1 MSEDITVSYDD
12 FKKLDI
18 RVGLVLEAEDLE
30 KSDHLLRLKVDIG
43 EKHPRQIIAGL
54 KGYYHPKR
62 LVNRKVIVLANL
74 QPRKMM
80 GLESQ
85 GMLLAADVD
94 DAPFLLRLPKEDVDR
109 IPPGT
114 PIL

>member
-1 MSEDITVSYDD
+1 MSDEQPVSYED

-18 RVGLVLEAEDLE
+18 RVGIVLEAEDLE

-43 EKHPRQIIAGL
+43 EKEPRQIIAGL
-54 KGYYHPKR
+54 KGYYNPKK
-62 LVNRKVIVLANL
+62 LVDRKVIVLANL

-94 DAPFLLRLPKEDVDR
+94 DKPFLLKLHIDDGKS

-114 PIL
+114 SIQ

>member
-1 MSEDITVSYDD
+1 MSDEPSVSYDD

-30 KSDHLLRLKVDIG
+30 KSEHLIRLTVDIG
-43 EKHPRQIIAGL
+43 EKEPRQILAGL
-54 KGYYHPKR
+54 KGYYTPKQLR
-62 LVNRKVIVLANL
+62 NRKVIVLANL

-94 DAPFLLRLPKEDVDR
+94 DKPFLLKLPKDDLKN

-114 PIL
+114 PVL

>member
-1 MSEDITVSYDD
+1 MSDESSVSYED

-18 RVGLVLEAEDLE
+18 RVGIVLEAHNLE

-43 EKHPRQIIAGL
+43 EKEPRQIIAGL
-54 KGYYHPKR
+54 KGYYTPQS
-62 LVNRKVIVLANL
+62 LVNRKVIVLVNL

-94 DAPFLLRLPKEDVDR
+94 DKPYLLRIPKEDLED

-114 PIL
+114 PVS

>member
-1 MSEDITVSYDD
+1 MSEEESISYED
-12 FKKLDI
+12 FKKLDM
-18 RVGLVLEAEDLE
+18 RVGLVIEAEDLK
-30 KSDHLLRLKVDIG
+30 KSEHLLKLKVDIG
-43 EKHPRQIIAGL
+43 EKEPRQIIAGL
-54 KGYYHPKR
+54 KGYYDPKR

-94 DAPFLLRLPKEDVDR
+94 DKPFLLRLPKDELDNL
-109 IPPGT
+109 PPGT
-114 PIL
+114 PIS

>member
-1 MSEDITVSYDD
+1 MVDEAAVSYED

-30 KSDHLLRLKVDIG
+30 KSDHLLKLKVDIG
-43 EKHPRQIIAGL
+43 EEHPRQIIAGL
-54 KGYYHPKR
+54 KGYYDPKK
-62 LVNRKVIVLANL
+62 LINRKVIVLTNL

-85 GMLLAADVD
+85 GMLLAADVHD
-94 DAPFLLRLPKEDVDR
+94 KPFLLKLHEQEAQDL
-109 IPPGT
+109 PPGT

>member
-1 MSEDITVSYDD
+1 MSDEPSVSYEE

-18 RVGLVLEAEDLE
+18 RVGLVLDAEDLE
-30 KSDHLLRLKVDIG
+30 KSDHLIKLKVDIG
-43 EKHPRQIIAGL
+43 EKEPRQILAGL
-54 KGYYHPKR
+54 KGYYTPKQ
-62 LVNRKVIVLANL
+62 LKNRKVIVLTNL

-85 GMLLAADVD
+85 GMLLAADVED
-94 DAPFLLRLPKEDVDR
+94 KPFLLKLHEDDKNE

>member
-1 MSEDITVSYDD
+1 MSDESSISYED
-12 FKKLDI
+12 FKKLDL
-18 RVGLVLEAEDLE
+18 RVGLVLEAYDLE
-30 KSDHLLRLKVDIG
+30 KSDHLLRLKIDIG
-43 EKHPRQIIAGL
+43 EKEPRQIIAGL
-54 KGYYHPKR
+54 KGFYNPKT
-62 LVNRKVIVLANL
+62 LVNRKVIVLVNL

-94 DAPFLLRLPKEDVDR
+94 DKPFLLRIPKENIDE

-114 PIL
+114 PVS

>member
-1 MSEDITVSYDD
+1 MSDDQSVSYED

-30 KSDHLLRLKVDIG
+30 KSEHLLKLKVDIG
-43 EKHPRQIIAGL
+43 EEEPRQILAGL
-54 KGYYHPKR
+54 KGYYTPKQ
-62 LVNRKVIVLANL
+62 LQNRKVIVLVNL

-85 GMLLAADVD
+85 GMLLAADVED
-94 DAPFLLRLPKEDVDR
+94 KPFLLKLPKEDVKS

-114 PIL
+114 PIV

>member
-1 MSEDITVSYDD
+1 MSEDSSVSYKD

-18 RVGLVLEAEDLE
+18 RVGLIVEAEDLE

-43 EKHPRQIIAGL
+43 EKKPRLIIAGL
-54 KGYYHPKR
+54 KGYYTPRQLK
-62 LVNRKVIVLANL
+62 NKKVIVLANL

-94 DAPFLLRLPKEDVDR
+94 EKPFLLKFHKDDVDK

-114 PIL
+114 PIS

>member
-1 MSEDITVSYDD
+1 MDDEPSVSYED

-18 RVGLVLEAEDLE
+18 RVGIVLEAEDLE

-43 EKHPRQIIAGL
+43 EKEPRQILAGL
-54 KGYYHPKR
+54 KGYYTPKQ
-62 LVNRKVIVLANL
+62 LVNRKVIVLTNL

-94 DAPFLLRLPKEDVDR
+94 DKPFLLKLHNDDSEN

-114 PIL
+114 PVL

>member
-1 MSEDITVSYDD
+1 MSDESTVSYED

-30 KSDHLLRLKVDIG
+30 KSEHLIRLKVDIG
-43 EKHPRQIIAGL
+43 EKEPRQILAGL
-54 KGYYHPKR
+54 KGYYTPKQ
-62 LVNRKVIVLANL
+62 LQNRKVIVLVNL

-80 GLESQ
+80 GMESQ

-94 DAPFLLRLPKEDVDR
+94 DKPFLLKLPNDDTSEV
-109 IPPGT
+109 PPGT
-114 PIL
+114 PVL

>member
-1 MSEDITVSYDD
+1 MSDEPTVSYED

-18 RVGLVLEAEDLE
+18 RVGLIIEAEDLE
-30 KSDHLLRLKVDIG
+30 KSDHLLKLRVDIG
-43 EKHPRQIIAGL
+43 EKEPRQIIAGL
-54 KGYYHPKR
+54 KGYYNPKK
-62 LVNRKVIVLANL
+62 LVNQKVIVLVNL

-94 DAPFLLRLPKEDVDR
+94 DKPFLLKLPKGDAEAFQ
-109 IPPGT
+109 PGT
-114 PIL
+114 PLT

>member
-1 MSEDITVSYDD
+1 MSDEPSVTYED

-18 RVGLVLEAEDLE
+18 RIGLILEAEDLK
-30 KSDHLLRLKVDIG
+30 KSDHLLKLKVDIG
-43 EKHPRQIIAGL
+43 EKEPRQIIAGL
-54 KGYYHPKR
+54 KGYYNPEK
-62 LVNRKVIVLANL
+62 LVNRKVIVLVNL

-94 DAPFLLRLPKEDVDR
+94 DKPYLLKVLKGDSEE

-114 PIL
+114 PLS

>member
-1 MSEDITVSYDD
+1 MSDEPTVSYED

-30 KSDHLLRLKVDIG
+30 KSEHLLKLKVDIG
-43 EKHPRQIIAGL
+43 EKEPRQIIAGL
-54 KGYYHPKR
+54 KGYYNPKR

-94 DAPFLLRLPKEDVDR
+94 DVPFLLKLHKDEIDN

>member
-1 MSEDITVSYDD
+1 MNDEPSVSYND

-18 RVGLVLEAEDLE
+18 RVGLILEAEDLE
-30 KSDHLLRLKVDIG
+30 KSDHLIKLKVDVG
-43 EKHPRQIIAGL
+43 EKEPRQILAGL
-54 KGYYHPKR
+54 KGYYTPKQ
-62 LVNRKVIVLANL
+62 LQNRKVIVLVNL

-85 GMLLAADVD
+85 GMLLAADVED
-94 DAPFLLRLPKEDVDR
+94 TPFLLKLPKDDVDS

>member
-1 MSEDITVSYDD
+1 MSNEPSVSYED

-18 RVGLVLEAEDLE
+18 RVGVVLEAEDLK

-43 EKHPRQIIAGL
+43 EKEPRQILAGL
-54 KGYYHPKR
+54 KGYYTPKK
-62 LVNRKVIVLANL
+62 LVNRKVIVLTNL

-85 GMLLAADVD
+85 GMLLAADVED
-94 DAPFLLRLPKEDVDR
+94 KPFLLRLHKDDAQD

-114 PIL
+114 PVL